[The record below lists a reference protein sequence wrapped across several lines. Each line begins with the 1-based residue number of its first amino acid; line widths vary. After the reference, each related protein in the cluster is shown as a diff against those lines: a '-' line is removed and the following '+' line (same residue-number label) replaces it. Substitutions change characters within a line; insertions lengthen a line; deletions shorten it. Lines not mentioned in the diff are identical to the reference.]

1 VAINVSVRLRR
12 GETSERLVRRFI
24 KKCKREKVVEE
35 YRARTDYYIKPTVK
49 KKLKREKAI
58 REQQKLQRKKD
69 RKLFR

>member
-1 VAINVSVRLRR
+1 MAANVKVRLRR

-24 KKCKREKVVEE
+24 KKCKKEKVVEL
-35 YRARTDYYIKPTVK
+35 YRERTAYYIKPSAK
-49 KKLKREKAI
+49 KKLKRQKAI